1 MSRLEKTT
9 DLIVFNQLRLKNYVD
24 GDFNELDK
32 KVKVW
37 AKKSSN
43 RKIND
48 ILSKSSKKGTGQKGF
63 PEYLIYDEKEKIVI
77 VIENKKDLNKHFYE
91 NADEKVSEYAVN
103 GALWYASFLKEEF
116 NVIAIGIS
124 GNKTEELK
132 IDSFAWRKGVETFTN
147 LNLHELS
154 EIKVYR
160 DIINKSI
167 KASKSRN
174 SLIELNEKAI
184 EINEFLRNILG
195 VIEHERLY
203 VVGSIL
209 FALEDP
215 VFKIS
220 YGQINSDNDLA
231 VFIFQTIERKIKGS
245 KLEEKELIAN
255 ELRPVLLGLKDS
267 GKEKV
272 KELYPNGALLELVK
286 NVDNIL
292 FDFYKNSELDMIST
306 FFNVFLSYSTSGGSD
321 LGIVLTPSHIT
332 SLFCDLVEF
341 DLNHKVLDICAGT
354 GGFLTSSWKRIS
366 LNNKL
371 TFSQKEEFR
380 KNNIFGIE
388 KEKSIYTIIALNMFL
403 NKDGRSN
410 LHHGDAFTLKDKI
423 KEFECNIGFI
433 NPPYSDSIYSEISF
447 VELMLDSLL
456 PNSTGIAIIPVNS
469 VSSRTKKHS
478 GLNTVKERILKKHKL
493 LASIQMPN
501 QLFYPKGTETIILV
515 FQTGIP
521 NENHKTWF
529 AKYDDGYKLIKHKKT
544 RTPSLKSEENHKEFI
559 QAYKSKEDTIFS
571 FNKEMTSEDQWVYT
585 IHYDVSYNLETIDFQ
600 ETLNEYVS
608 YLFLNNYL

>member
-24 GDFNELDK
+24 GAFNELDK

-37 AKKSSN
+37 DKKSSN

-220 YGQINSDNDLA
+220 YGQINS
-231 VFIFQTIERKIKGS
+231 
-245 KLEEKELIAN
+245 
-255 ELRPVLLGLKDS
+255 
-267 GKEKV
+267 
-272 KELYPNGALLELVK
+272 
-286 NVDNIL
+286 
-292 FDFYKNSELDMIST
+292 
-306 FFNVFLSYSTSGGSD
+306 
-321 LGIVLTPSHIT
+321 
-332 SLFCDLVEF
+332 
-341 DLNHKVLDICAGT
+341 
-354 GGFLTSSWKRIS
+354 
-366 LNNKL
+366 
-371 TFSQKEEFR
+371 
-380 KNNIFGIE
+380 
-388 KEKSIYTIIALNMFL
+388 
-403 NKDGRSN
+403 
-410 LHHGDAFTLKDKI
+410 
-423 KEFECNIGFI
+423 
-433 NPPYSDSIYSEISF
+433 
-447 VELMLDSLL
+447 
-456 PNSTGIAIIPVNS
+456 
-469 VSSRTKKHS
+469 
-478 GLNTVKERILKKHKL
+478 
-493 LASIQMPN
+493 
-501 QLFYPKGTETIILV
+501 
-515 FQTGIP
+515 
-521 NENHKTWF
+521 
-529 AKYDDGYKLIKHKKT
+529 
-544 RTPSLKSEENHKEFI
+544 
-559 QAYKSKEDTIFS
+559 
-571 FNKEMTSEDQWVYT
+571 
-585 IHYDVSYNLETIDFQ
+585 
-600 ETLNEYVS
+600 
-608 YLFLNNYL
+608 